1 LTAAVY
7 EMLVQA
13 VPGTIKLLPAL
24 PHEVA
29 EGRLSGLRTRAG
41 VTVDLEWRNDPNVLM
56 ASFVSRKDQVIE
68 LHIPELYSLSAKEEL
83 ELPAGQ
89 VVKRIWSK
97 DQAVAVNAL

>member
-1 LTAAVY
+1 
-7 EMLVQA
+7 
-13 VPGTIKLLPAL
+13 
-24 PHEVA
+24 
-29 EGRLSGLRTRAG
+29 
-41 VTVDLEWRNDPNVLM
+41 
-56 ASFVSRKDQVIE
+56 VIE